1 MESTLTTHGSPVRSD
16 LPRLVGVTVSL
27 VLCVLGAMIGSG
39 VFGGPSVPEASDGAL
54 AADATLIAPGGSA
67 FVIWTLIY
75 AGLAAYTVWQWFPSA
90 RTHDAS
96 GERHRRAGWWI
107 AASMLLNALWLI
119 TAWGDLLWLSVAV
132 IVVLAL
138 VLGVALG
145 HLTADSPVSLVDR
158 AVSEGTFGVY
168 LGWVSVATCANVTA
182 ALVAGEVDPGG
193 RTAEWLAV
201 AVLVA
206 AVAVVALVG
215 WFNGGTLG
223 VGLAAAWGLG
233 WIAAER
239 LGGAPASEL
248 VGWAAAAA
256 AVAALVVTV
265 GLRART
271 RA

>member
-1 MESTLTTHGSPVRSD
+1 MESIQAAPVRSD
-16 LPRLVGVTVSL
+16 LPRLVGVTASL
-27 VLCVLGAMIGSG
+27 VLCIVGAMVGSG

-75 AGLAAYTVWQWFPSA
+75 LGLAAYALWQWLPAA
-90 RTHDAS
+90 RTQDGA
-96 GERHRRAGWWI
+96 GDRHRRAGWWV
-107 AASMLLNALWLI
+107 AASMLLNAAWLL
-119 TAWGDLLWLSVAV
+119 TVWDDLLWLSVVV
-132 IVVLAL
+132 ILVLAV
-138 VLGVALG
+138 VLGVALR
-145 HLTADSPVSLVDR
+145 HLTAGSPVSLVDR
-158 AVSEGTFGVY
+158 LVSEGTFGVY
-168 LGWVSVATCANVTA
+168 LGWVSVATCANITA
-182 ALVAGEVDPGG
+182 ALVAGGTDPGG
-193 RTAEWLAV
+193 RAAEWIAV

-206 AVAVVALVG
+206 AVAVVVAIG

-239 LGGAPASEL
+239 LGGAPGSDL

-256 AVAALVVTV
+256 AAVALAATV